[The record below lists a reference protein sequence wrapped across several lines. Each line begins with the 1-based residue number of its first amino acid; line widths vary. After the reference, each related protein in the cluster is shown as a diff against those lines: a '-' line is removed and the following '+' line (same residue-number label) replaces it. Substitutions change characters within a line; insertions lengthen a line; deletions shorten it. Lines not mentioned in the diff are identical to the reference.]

1 MCAFFKKTEP
11 TMNVCASKRLRSKA
25 NVASSS
31 KRASLKTHGSL
42 PTSHDIRRY
51 SASES
56 IASYQH
62 TLYTIPKVRCSHRML
77 VPAEKLYDSSDVLPS
92 FKRRLVRDH
101 GSFSRSP
108 NTYKYAALAD
118 YSFLSSLV
126 PKVLPKHMGSLEMSV
141 PLQWNNEMLHV
152 LRSSKPFG
160 EVYRE
165 LLLCITVDIKPL
177 LQYSSS
183 CLNTHF
189 VFLQKS

>member
-1 MCAFFKKTEP
+1 
-11 TMNVCASKRLRSKA
+11 
-25 NVASSS
+25 
-31 KRASLKTHGSL
+31 
-42 PTSHDIRRY
+42 
-51 SASES
+51 
-56 IASYQH
+56 
-62 TLYTIPKVRCSHRML
+62 ML

-152 LRSSKPFG
+152 LRSYK
-160 EVYRE
+160 
-165 LLLCITVDIKPL
+165 IKPKDRHGL
-177 LQYSSS
+177 LRGMASGIKPALRHSSS
-183 CLNTHF
+183 YLKTQP
-189 VFLQKS
+189 VFLQKIVRRQNMSAVSETCVTLDHVLRSSKKG